1 MTTIELV
8 AKEACYHFN
17 WSTHDLVLQ
26 YLAKQLTRQRSMM
39 DGFAKVIEFSMI
51 FYDKLE
57 MVLLKARQYIAT
69 TASAKKNSAI
79 SRQKILSLLITGNSF
94 LVYPTLL
101 KIEDVVISCYE
112 SGTVL

>member
-1 MTTIELV
+1 
-8 AKEACYHFN
+8 
-17 WSTHDLVLQ
+17 
-26 YLAKQLTRQRSMM
+26 MM

-57 MVLLKARQYIAT
+57 MVLLKAWQYIAT
-69 TASAKKNSAI
+69 TATAKKNSAI

-101 KIEDVVISCYE
+101 KIE
-112 SGTVL
+112 TL

>member
-1 MTTIELV
+1 
-8 AKEACYHFN
+8 
-17 WSTHDLVLQ
+17 
-26 YLAKQLTRQRSMM
+26 MM

-69 TASAKKNSAI
+69 TASAKKDSAI

-101 KIEDVVISCYE
+101 KIE
-112 SGTVL
+112 TL

>member
-1 MTTIELV
+1 
-8 AKEACYHFN
+8 
-17 WSTHDLVLQ
+17 
-26 YLAKQLTRQRSMM
+26 MM

-69 TASAKKNSAI
+69 TATAKKNSAI

-101 KIEDVVISCYE
+101 KIE
-112 SGTVL
+112 TL

>member
-1 MTTIELV
+1 
-8 AKEACYHFN
+8 
-17 WSTHDLVLQ
+17 
-26 YLAKQLTRQRSMM
+26 MM

>member
-1 MTTIELV
+1 
-8 AKEACYHFN
+8 
-17 WSTHDLVLQ
+17 
-26 YLAKQLTRQRSMM
+26 MM

-69 TASAKKNSAI
+69 TATAKKNSAI

-101 KIEDVVISCYE
+101 KIEM
-112 SGTVL
+112 L

>member
-1 MTTIELV
+1 
-8 AKEACYHFN
+8 
-17 WSTHDLVLQ
+17 
-26 YLAKQLTRQRSMM
+26 MM

-101 KIEDVVISCYE
+101 KIE
-112 SGTVL
+112 TL

>member
-1 MTTIELV
+1 
-8 AKEACYHFN
+8 
-17 WSTHDLVLQ
+17 
-26 YLAKQLTRQRSMM
+26 MM

-69 TASAKKNSAI
+69 TATAKKNSAI

-101 KIEDVVISCYE
+101 KVE
-112 SGTVL
+112 TL

>member
-1 MTTIELV
+1 
-8 AKEACYHFN
+8 
-17 WSTHDLVLQ
+17 
-26 YLAKQLTRQRSMM
+26 MM
-39 DGFAKVIEFSMI
+39 DGFAKMIEFSMI

-69 TASAKKNSAI
+69 TATAKKNSAI

-101 KIEDVVISCYE
+101 KIE
-112 SGTVL
+112 TL

>member
-1 MTTIELV
+1 
-8 AKEACYHFN
+8 
-17 WSTHDLVLQ
+17 
-26 YLAKQLTRQRSMM
+26 MM

-69 TASAKKNSAI
+69 TATAKKNSAI

>member
-1 MTTIELV
+1 
-8 AKEACYHFN
+8 
-17 WSTHDLVLQ
+17 
-26 YLAKQLTRQRSMM
+26 MM
-39 DGFAKVIEFSMI
+39 DRFAKVIEFSMI